1 VFFAAG
7 SAWLARHPCGVA
19 PAGGGAASPAA
30 DTLPPGDAGARV
42 DTNVPAPRVLDE
54 LAGALASARGGLANF
69 LDLLSFEARRAG
81 LALMWMVAW
90 GFVAAIC
97 VVAAWLGLMAALA
110 LWAVSLGLAPIAA
123 VLAIAVLNCVA
134 AGGLFYMCIGM
145 SHDLLFSATRRQ
157 VAGKSPVKPP
167 SP

>member
-1 VFFAAG
+1 MFFAAG
-7 SAWLARHPCGVA
+7 SAWLAQRPCGVA
-19 PAGGGAASPAA
+19 PAGGGAASAAA
-30 DTLPPGDAGARV
+30 DTLPPSDAGVRI
-42 DTNVPAPRVLDE
+42 DTNVPAPGVLDE
-54 LAGALASARGGLANF
+54 FSGALASARAGLANF

-90 GFVAAIC
+90 GFVASIC
-97 VVAAWLGLMAALA
+97 IVAAWLGLMAALV
-110 LWAVSLGLAPIAA
+110 LWAVSLGFAPIAA
-123 VLAIAVLNCVA
+123 VLAVGVLNCVA
-134 AGGLFYMCIGM
+134 GGGLFYMCIGM